1 VAGSNGGRK
10 FDGQALLA
18 TVPGDAE
25 ATLSLAFTFAPRA
38 QVQPYT
44 PATLSLL
51 GDKANPFLHRLAME
65 PLSTSFTTPTSTPSH
80 NTSLLTSVDMAHYS
94 FPSP

>member
-1 VAGSNGGRK
+1 MAGSNGGRK

-44 PATLSLL
+44 PATLSWL
-51 GDKANPFLHRLAME
+51 GDKANPFLHRLAMGAAINK
-65 PLSTSFTTPTSTPSH
+65 FH
-80 NTSLLTSVDMAHYS
+80 NPDPNSK
-94 FPSP
+94 P